1 VSAYAT
7 ANDVRLAADPS
18 FDPANPAPDTSGQSA
33 ASLSDTQ
40 LADAIGEASAL
51 IDSFIGSRYTTPVG
65 PVDPA
70 ANPLTYPDPIRQ
82 WARDIA
88 LYLATLTW
96 LRRDNLEPTDPVALR
111 YALAMATLTAV
122 RDGKASLPNLPS
134 ADTGGGGF
142 AGITYSGSDGI
153 FDAADAGF
161 HRDAYAG
168 RGPTPWE
175 WGVWP

>member
-1 VSAYAT
+1 VSTYAT

-33 ASLSDTQ
+33 GSLSDAQ
-40 LADAIGEASAL
+40 LNDAIREASAL

-65 PVDPA
+65 PVDPL

-142 AGITYSGSDGI
+142 AGVVYSGSDGI

-161 HRDAYAG
+161 HRNAFAG
-168 RGPTPWE
+168 RGSTPWE
-175 WGVWP
+175 WGFWP